1 MPLVYSNV
9 LVRDWR
15 AWHRLRVHE
24 IYGVSSFH
32 SRVKLDYP
40 VSMGGYSCARDP
52 TEPIV
57 LHLVHVPSVSG
68 IDDPRAALRAA
79 RRLLLERRFEDYESA
94 IRTDLSRMLGPG
106 GFDAGRDV
114 LAITV
119 NRWSHGYSWGWPR
132 PAKLSWVVH
141 LRNPGRR
148 RRVDEQKHRQTCM
161 IEADRQAGMP
171 GPRWPTRGPHQAG
184 RSRPFGVPTAGRP
197 SRQKLVLDPELETRT
212 TRVPRRR
219 ECLQTTFES
228 LGLGAELVHS
238 LAEQG
243 YTEPTALQGETIQ
256 NVLAGRNVLA
266 LAGDGTGRTLAY
278 GLPVLQRLRDT
289 ATPDGGPAPRALFL
303 MPTRELAARAE
314 DILRGYAQRL
324 ELTGVLIQGGV
335 DYAAQV
341 EILQHGVDA
350 VVATTGRLLDHVAKG
365 TIDLSRVQIFAIDAA
380 DRLTDIRFQRD
391 VHRLLEALPAER
403 QTLLFATTVSDEIR
417 AFAADLFRIP

>member
-1 MPLVYSNV
+1 
-9 LVRDWR
+9 
-15 AWHRLRVHE
+15 
-24 IYGVSSFH
+24 
-32 SRVKLDYP
+32 
-40 VSMGGYSCARDP
+40 
-52 TEPIV
+52 
-57 LHLVHVPSVSG
+57 
-68 IDDPRAALRAA
+68 
-79 RRLLLERRFEDYESA
+79 
-94 IRTDLSRMLGPG
+94 
-106 GFDAGRDV
+106 
-114 LAITV
+114 
-119 NRWSHGYSWGWPR
+119 
-132 PAKLSWVVH
+132 
-141 LRNPGRR
+141 
-148 RRVDEQKHRQTCM
+148 
-161 IEADRQAGMP
+161 
-171 GPRWPTRGPHQAG
+171 
-184 RSRPFGVPTAGRP
+184 
-197 SRQKLVLDPELETRT
+197 
-212 TRVPRRR
+212 
-219 ECLQTTFES
+219 LQTTFES

-243 YTEPTALQGETIQ
+243 YTEPTALQGETIK
-256 NVLAGRNVLA
+256 NVLAGRNLLA

-324 ELTGVLIQGGV
+324 ELSGVLIQGGV

-391 VHRLLEALPAER
+391 IHRLLEALPAER

-417 AFAADLFRIP
+417 AFAADLLRDPVIVELATVGAAPPPRAARSDMPPRSRNGGPPPNQGQGRNSNAQPGNTRPDDGERRAPDRDRQPASHESSLFPSSGPVFGYGGDGGRNRRPRSGPRRRDEG